1 MINAAVVKP
10 RGTDSELFTTANN
23 VVNTKMEIH
32 RFVTHPHRDGLVLE
46 WTNVNY
52 SVESRSH
59 EKLQILKDLSGRVT
73 PGTVLAI
80 LGPSGSGKTS
90 LLNILSG
97 RLKNG
102 VKGDISINGCSINPA
117 EFRTEVAYVT
127 QEDVH
132 TPYQT
137 VREALHFSAALRLSK
152 EYPQEKRK
160 MLVENLI
167 DELMLTKCVDT
178 YIGGG
183 RIRGISGGERKR
195 VSIAQELITRPK
207 IIFLDEPTSGLDAYS
222 AYSTITLIKRLAK
235 ARNITAMCTVHQP
248 SSEIFL
254 EFDDCLLLHDGSCV
268 YNGSVEEIT
277 SYFAELGKPCP
288 NLYNPADHILFLV
301 QTANEKELN
310 QLYEACALHNKM
322 VVAQIENSRNEAEG
336 KDLGFKRR
344 RMKGFCT
351 QFRHVLVRDW
361 KNFYRNK
368 FAVILRFVINFV
380 MQSIIGVCFWRV
392 GAKEDI
398 ETRFGAIVL
407 ISTSS
412 MFSTAQVVL
421 LSFALDRAVFSRDY
435 QNGSY
440 GAGAWVL
447 SKSLVEIPN
456 LLALMAFTTVL
467 WYFYM
472 QLQGNYFLLTVMFT
486 CLGYCAASM
495 AMVLGTIGKDA
506 KRSLEMAPLIFVPQ
520 ILFTGFFIPISR
532 IPKVL
537 RWVQW
542 TCFLKFGVNMLMIVE
557 LFDEDESDKQVVFDK
572 LDIVESSWAIYFT
585 ILIMIPVIT
594 RTLAAFFAGRGASSA
609 YDNI

>member
-1 MINAAVVKP
+1 MIEVVVVKP
-10 RGTDSELFTTANN
+10 RGTDSELTNN
-23 VVNTKMEIH
+23 TVNNTKMENH
-32 RFVTHPHRDGLVLE
+32 RILKHPNQDGLILE

-52 SVESRSH
+52 SVKTRKVA
-59 EKLQILKDLSGRVT
+59 KLQILKDLSGRVM

-102 VKGDISINGCSINPA
+102 VKGDISINGCAINPT

-152 EYPQEKRK
+152 EYAQEKRK

-167 DELMLTKCVDT
+167 QELMLTKCVDT

-235 ARNITAMCTVHQP
+235 ARYMTAICTVHQP
-248 SSEIFL
+248 SSEIFV
-254 EFDDCLLLHDGSCV
+254 EFDDCLLLHEGNCV
-268 YNGSVEEIT
+268 YNGPVKATT

-288 NLYNPADHILFLV
+288 ELYNPADHILFLV

-310 QLYEACALHNKM
+310 QFYGACALHTNK
-322 VVAQIENSRNEAEG
+322 VVAQIDKSRNEAEG

-351 QFRHVLVRDW
+351 QFRHVIVRDS

-368 FAVILRFVINFV
+368 FAVVIRFVINFL
-380 MQSIIGVCFWRV
+380 MQGFISVCFWGV
-392 GAKEDI
+392 GADDDI
-398 ETRFGAIVL
+398 ESHFGAIVL
-407 ISTSS
+407 ISVSS

-440 GAGAWVL
+440 GAAAWVL

-456 LLALMAFTTVL
+456 LLALIAFTMVL
-467 WYFYM
+467 WYFCI
-472 QLQGNYFLLTVMFT
+472 QLQGNYFLLTIMMT
-486 CLGYCAASM
+486 CHGYCAASM
-495 AMVLGTIGKDA
+495 AMVLGTIGKNA
-506 KRSLEMAPLIFVPQ
+506 KGSLEMAPLIFVPQ

-537 RWVQW
+537 QWVQW
-542 TCFLKFGVNMLMIVE
+542 TCFLKYGVNMLMIVE
-557 LFDEDESDKQVVFDK
+557 LHDEDKSAKQVVFDK
-572 LDIVESSWAIYFT
+572 LDIVESSWPIYFF

-594 RTLAAFFAGRGASSA
+594 RTLAAYFAGRAANSA